1 MKDKINGDKI
11 GIYDGLLTIICA
23 DRENIRAK
31 RLYLTAMG
39 TPDDKFI
46 SLNDC
51 LNLIE
56 FDGKGIVTVI
66 REGALH
72 GEIYQYGNYGNF
84 WVQHGTTNGYA

>member
-1 MKDKINGDKI
+1 MKNKINGNKM
-11 GIYDGLLTIICA
+11 GAYDGILTIICA
-23 DRENIRAK
+23 DGEQVKGKSIT
-31 RLYLTAMG
+31 LTPAG
-39 TPDDKFI
+39 ASDDKFI